1 MTEHLMFQRAG
12 IVQAGMKD
20 LTGSAPV
27 RRYIET
33 SVGVL
38 VISGRYP
45 LREESNRLPAAGSTA
60 GKPFVFT

>member
-1 MTEHLMFQRAG
+1 MTEHLMIQRAG
-12 IVQAGMKD
+12 MVQAGMKD

-33 SVGVL
+33 TVGVL

-45 LREESNRLPAAGSTA
+45 LREESSRLPVADSIA
-60 GKPFVFT
+60 GKLFVFT